1 MIELKLD
8 DIYDKTTYTFS
19 VFQAIVQEQE
29 RLQKKY
35 DREREINFTLWHYL
49 HKYGTI
55 SDEKYRCF
63 IAWCQHS
70 NEDISKIG
78 EAIFD
83 DNDKIILSQ
92 ERVT

>member
-1 MIELKLD
+1 MIDLKIE

-19 VFQAIVQEQE
+19 IFQAIVQEQE
-29 RLQKKY
+29 RLKKKY
-35 DREREINFTLWHYL
+35 ERERDINLVLWHYL

-63 IAWCQHS
+63 MSWCKHS
-70 NEDISKIG
+70 DEDVSKIG

-83 DNDKIILSQ
+83 ENDKIILSQ
-92 ERVT
+92 ERVF